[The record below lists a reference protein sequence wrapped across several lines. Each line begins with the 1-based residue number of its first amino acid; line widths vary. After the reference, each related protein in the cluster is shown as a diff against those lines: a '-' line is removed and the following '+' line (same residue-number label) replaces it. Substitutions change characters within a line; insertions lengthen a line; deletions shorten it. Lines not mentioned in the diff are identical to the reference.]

1 MKPMNTEDLRPGMVL
16 ARTVIN
22 EDMVVILS
30 ENTLL
35 TKAHITRL
43 GFLNIPLVF
52 VKDEYEMSANY
63 QTVEAMFNRSNAF
76 ASQYQEVVSEV
87 NDIFAATADNNSI
100 PIEKTDNLIRQS
112 ITPLARQSGAVDYLY
127 DLNHLAS
134 DVYNHS
140 LRVAVLAGV
149 IGKWLKMPSKNINEL
164 IMAGFLH
171 DIGKTKFPDRLHNR
185 RVETMRGD
193 DFETYLQHTADGHH
207 LLCANPG
214 IPEGVK
220 LAALQHHECMDGSGF
235 PFGTT
240 GQDIHEYARI
250 IAIADMYDNITTER
264 EGFVRQTPFTAIA
277 RITEQ
282 MYTKL
287 DPSICVVILK
297 QIKNAFLGSSVTL
310 NDGRKGTIVRYPNDL
325 AEHPLVSIA
334 AEEIIDLNMDR
345 TLRIVEYNPK

>member
-112 ITPLARQSGAVDYLY
+112 ITPLARQSGAIDYLY

-207 LLCANPG
+207 LL
-214 IPEGVK
+214 
-220 LAALQHHECMDGSGF
+220 
-235 PFGTT
+235 
-240 GQDIHEYARI
+240 
-250 IAIADMYDNITTER
+250 
-264 EGFVRQTPFTAIA
+264 
-277 RITEQ
+277 
-282 MYTKL
+282 
-287 DPSICVVILK
+287 
-297 QIKNAFLGSSVTL
+297 FLLG
-310 NDGRKGTIVRYPNDL
+310 G
-325 AEHPLVSIA
+325 A
-334 AEEIIDLNMDR
+334 
-345 TLRIVEYNPK
+345 